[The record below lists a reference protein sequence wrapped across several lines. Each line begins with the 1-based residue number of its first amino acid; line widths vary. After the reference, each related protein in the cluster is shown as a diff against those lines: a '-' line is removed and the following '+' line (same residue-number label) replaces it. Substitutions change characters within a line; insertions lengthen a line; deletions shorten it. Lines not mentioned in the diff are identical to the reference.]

1 MARFFLDENLSVHVA
16 SLLRAMGHEVTTAR
30 DERLVRAHDDEQL
43 FFAAERG
50 MILVSHDN
58 DFYVLHRGIRRWLR
72 QRGETAIHAGI
83 LIISDMLGTEEKARR
98 LDTFAASGLT
108 AANELYEWF
117 PEGDWVRC
125 P

>member
-1 MARFFLDENLSVHVA
+1 VARFFLDENLSVHVA

-30 DERLVRAHDDEQL
+30 DERLVRAHNDEQL
-43 FFAAERG
+43 FFAAEKR

-58 DFYVLHRGIRRWLR
+58 DFYVLHRGIRRWLW

-83 LIISDMLGTEEKARR
+83 LIIADVLNTEEKARC

-117 PEGDWVRC
+117 PDGDWVRC

>member
-1 MARFFLDENLSVHVA
+1 
-16 SLLRAMGHEVTTAR
+16 MGHEVTTAR

-58 DFYVLHRGIRRWLR
+58 AFYVLHRGIRRWLR

-98 LDTFAASGLT
+98 LDAFAASGLT

>member
-30 DERLVRAHDDEQL
+30 DERLVRAHNDEQL
-43 FFAAERG
+43 FFAAEKR

-58 DFYVLHRGIRRWLR
+58 DFYVLHRGIRRWLW

-83 LIISDMLGTEEKARR
+83 LIIADVLNTEEKARC

-117 PEGDWVRC
+117 PDGDWVRC

>member
-1 MARFFLDENLSVHVA
+1 
-16 SLLRAMGHEVTTAR
+16 MGHEVTTAR

-58 DFYVLHRGIRRWLR
+58 DFYVLHRGIRRWLW

-83 LIISDMLGTEEKARR
+83 LIISDMLSTEEKARR
-98 LDTFAASGLT
+98 LDTFAASILT